1 MSKPPLSLPPTT
13 DAPLKV
19 TLLIGSSLYSPLS
32 IHLFD
37 LVVPRSAP
45 APIHPD
51 EASFH
56 PLPEIKHTF
65 RPDQKLP
72 PRPISAIFAVL
83 VLSPWVVLLSLVRCT
98 IPLVPS
104 TYANH
109 VSTVDPSSTH
119 PNASLLTQRPPLHS
133 VPRRV

>member
-72 PRPISAIFAVL
+72 PRAISAIFAVF

-104 TYANH
+104 TYSNYA
-109 VSTVDPSSTH
+109 STVDPSSTH
-119 PNASLLTQRPPLHS
+119 PNASPLAQRPPLHS
-133 VPRRV
+133 VPRRI

>member
-13 DAPLKV
+13 DVPLNV
-19 TLLIGSSLYSPLS
+19 TLVIGSSLYSPLS
-32 IHLFD
+32 VHLFD

-72 PRPISAIFAVL
+72 PRPVSAIFTVL
-83 VLSPWVVLLSLVRCT
+83 VLFPWVVLLRLVCHI
-98 IPLVPS
+98 IPLFPS
-104 TYANH
+104 TYTNH
-109 VSTVDPSSTH
+109 ISTVDPNSTH
-119 PNASLLTQRPPLHS
+119 PDASPLARRPPLHS
-133 VPRRV
+133 VPRGV